1 MALLVFAHIDPDQ
14 VLLGIE
20 ESFRK
25 SFRKLRFPDA
35 GRTKKDERA
44 DRSPRVL
51 NSRASPYYR
60 ISHQLHRLILPYN
73 ALVKHFIEPEQLF
86 PLSFNEPGHR
96 DSGPARHNVGYFLL
110 GNHLTEEPR
119 SLLPV

>member
-25 SFRKLRFPDA
+25 SFRKLRFPD
-35 GRTKKDERA
+35 A